1 MDFDISA
8 LDAMNDSQNQGTV
21 SMAMRNL
28 IATGNQGTAEASS
41 AFLWPS
47 QQDVTNIPLQD
58 LIDMHSNTSNTTNNS
73 NNTSNDNMRSS
84 HQTQAEPLQSSDT
97 HHEMSRY
104 HHAILPQKRGHSD
117 VEAVLEQ
124 THCNVGNVSNVD
136 SVNTDAKPNVA
147 SVSSDGTEDHL
158 HGSTSTSALPSA
170 ASPLVIDTQVVFQM
184 GGLPYA
190 ELCKE
195 RAREQYKEA
204 KKSEYLASGNFDR
217 MKRRKKNDTSMTPRQ
232 KYIRRLRMN
241 QDSAAAARHAQD
253 VYVRV
258 LEKLVKTSEEER
270 RSFAMEM
277 HQVRAQKDHLHRKV
291 MELQQRA
298 DELEQ
303 ERGNNLLVVDDLKRH
318 DPSLAKFMD
327 MFKMAPTIGVQ
338 ADMGVQPARAV

>member
-1 MDFDISA
+1 MDFDIST
-8 LDAMNDSQNQGTV
+8 LDVMNDPQNQSAV

-28 IATGNQGTAEASS
+28 ITTQAAPEAPS

-58 LIDMHSNTSNTTNNS
+58 LIEMHSNTSNTTNN
-73 NNTSNDNMRSS
+73 MRST
-84 HQTQAEPLQSSDT
+84 HHTETEHLQSSDNR
-97 HHEMSRY
+97 HDMARY
-104 HHAILPQKRGHSD
+104 HQAILPQKRSHAD
-117 VEAVLEQ
+117 VESVMEPA
-124 THCNVGNVSNVD
+124 HGNVANIGNVD
-136 SVNTDAKPNVA
+136 SVNTEVKPNGA
-147 SVSSDGTEDHL
+147 SASSEGSEDHAAGL
-158 HGSTSTSALPSA
+158 TCAPALPSA
-170 ASPLVIDTQVVFQM
+170 VSPLIIDTNVVSQM

-204 KKSEYLASGNFDR
+204 KKSEYLANGNFDR

-253 VYVRV
+253 IYVRV

-270 RSFAMEM
+270 RTFAMET
-277 HQVRAQKDHLHRKV
+277 HQIKTRNNHLHRKV
-291 MELQQRA
+291 MELQARVN
-298 DELEQ
+298 ELEQ
-303 ERGNNLLVVDDLKRH
+303 ERGNHLLSEDDMKRP
-318 DPSLAKFMD
+318 DPSLVKFMD
-327 MFKMAPTIGVQ
+327 MFKMPPAIGVQ

>member
-1 MDFDISA
+1 MDFDIST
-8 LDAMNDSQNQGTV
+8 LDVMNDPQNQSAV

-28 IATGNQGTAEASS
+28 ISTGGQATAEAPS

-47 QQDVTNIPLQD
+47 QSDVTNIPLQD
-58 LIDMHSNTSNTTNNS
+58 LIDMHSNTSVTGN
-73 NNTSNDNMRSS
+73 NMRST
-84 HQTQAEPLQSSDT
+84 HQPQPQPLQSSDA
-97 HHEMSRY
+97 HHELSQY
-104 HHAILPQKRGHSD
+104 HQTAILPQKRSHADVEPAMENAHGNAHSIGSVGSVHSD
-117 VEAVLEQ
+117 
-124 THCNVGNVSNVD
+124 D
-136 SVNTDAKPNVA
+136 TDAKVNVA
-147 SVSSDGTEDHL
+147 SVSTDGTDTRTP
-158 HGSTSTSALPSA
+158 GSTSAAGLPSP

-204 KKSEYLASGNFDR
+204 KKNEYLATGNFDR

-270 RSFAMEM
+270 RTFAIEM
-277 HQVRAQKDHLHRKV
+277 HQVRAQKEHLHRKV
-291 MELQQRA
+291 VELQTRVN
-298 DELEQ
+298 ELEQ
-303 ERGNNLLVVDDLKRH
+303 DRGNHLLPVDDMKRN
-318 DPSLAKFMD
+318 DPALAKFMD
-327 MFKMAPTIGVQ
+327 MFKMSPAIGVQ